1 MSQMNVHIIYDNYLK
16 PDGSE
21 MSIGGIQTYILELQ
35 KIIRSLGHSV
45 TIHQRSD
52 IAFEKT
58 FDDCVV
64 KGYPLRVNRRMR
76 KQLIS
81 SSLRCIDQSKD
92 LVIFGCETN
101 AVRKLKCETIGIQ
114 HGIFWDK
121 PGNSTESKYCDFKV
135 FVKKAVKAFL
145 TTSRIKNVDTLV
157 CVDYNFV
164 NWYRALVDFPRVNLT
179 VIPNFCKV
187 PVDQFDKPYDRI
199 NIIFARRFFQ
209 YRGTRIFAH
218 AIKRICQEYPNIY
231 VTIAGSG
238 PDEEYLKNTLKGD
251 RYDFIQY
258 NSSESLS
265 IHRDKHIAVIPTLG
279 SEGTSLSLLESM
291 AAGCVPVCTNVGGMT
306 NIILDHFN
314 GLMISPDEE
323 QLYNAIK
330 ELVNDDNLRLHLAFD
345 AYRTAKD
352 AFNYENWR
360 SKWEQ
365 IIKMFYD
372 EK

>member
-1 MSQMNVHIIYDNYLK
+1 MNIHIIYDNYLK

-21 MSIGGIQTYILELQ
+21 MSIGGIQTYIFELQ
-35 KIIRSLGHSV
+35 KIIRDLGNSV

-52 IAFEKT
+52 IAFEKN
-58 FDDCVV
+58 FDECVV
-64 KGYPLRVNRRMR
+64 KGYPLQVNRRMR
-76 KQLIS
+76 GQLIS
-81 SSLRCIDQSKD
+81 LSLGCIDQSKD

-101 AVRKLKCETIGIQ
+101 AVRELRCKTIGIQ
-114 HGIFWDK
+114 HGISWDK
-121 PGNSTESKYCDFKV
+121 QGKSTESNFGDFKV
-135 FVKKAVKAFL
+135 FVKKAIKAFL

-164 NWYRALVDFPRVNLT
+164 NWYRALVDSPRVNLT

-187 PVDQFDKPYDRI
+187 PNKQYDKPSDRV

-218 AIKRICQEYPNIY
+218 AVKRICQEYLNIY

-251 RYDFIQY
+251 RYNFIQY
-258 NSSESLS
+258 NSSESLT

-314 GLMISPDEE
+314 GLMINPDED
-323 QLYNAIK
+323 QLYKAIK
-330 ELVNDDNLRLHLAFD
+330 ELINNNNLRLHLASE
-345 AYRTAKD
+345 AYRTAKE

-365 IIKMFYD
+365 ILED
-372 EK
+372 ALN